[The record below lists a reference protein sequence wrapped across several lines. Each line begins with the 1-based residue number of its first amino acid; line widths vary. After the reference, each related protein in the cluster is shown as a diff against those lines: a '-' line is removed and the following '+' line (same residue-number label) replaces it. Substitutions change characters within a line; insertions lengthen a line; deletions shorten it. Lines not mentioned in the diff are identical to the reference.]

1 MRNRAFT
8 LIELLVVIAIIAILA
23 AILFPVFAQAKL
35 AAKKTVALSNA
46 KQVAL
51 AQYMYMN
58 DYDDHLVK
66 SYYGFPAAPACA
78 WSTTGGQVYYDWRY
92 AIQPYTKNGGI
103 LTDPTNQFNSQTYYQ
118 PALSGS
124 TVTAAQEVYYSS
136 NYASNDAVIGFA
148 NGPCGSTQYCPSG
161 QDTLDQ
167 LPDVADTIV
176 FEPNRTRW
184 NDLKFDFI
192 STSDSGGQPSWCLYT
207 YNQSTGAGGG
217 TSSTTQTCP
226 AANLGPINSVNATAA
241 LVWAD
246 GHAKSMNVMATL
258 QTNQANFDY
267 WYAYAGYQYNPLT
280 GVQGAPVTQAQKQQ
294 VAATAYPE
302 YTAAGG

>member
-1 MRNRAFT
+1 LKTKAFT

-58 DYDDHLVK
+58 DYDDHLIK

-78 WSTTGGQVYYDWRY
+78 WSQMPSNQDYYDWRY
-92 AIQPYTKNGGI
+92 AIQPYQKNGGI
-103 LTDPTNQFNSQTYYQ
+103 LADPTNPFSNVQYNL
-118 PALSGS
+118 PALTGVPL
-124 TVTAAQEVYYSS
+124 TQQVYYSS

-148 NGPCGSTQYCPSG
+148 NGPCGSAQYCPSG

-167 LPDVADTIV
+167 LPDPSNSIV
-176 FEPNRTRW
+176 FEPNRTKW

-192 STSDSGGQPSWCLYT
+192 STSDSGGQPSWCIQT
-207 YNQSTGAGGG
+207 YNFTTGAKTGA
-217 TSSTTQTCP
+217 TTCP
-226 AANLGPINSVNATAA
+226 GANMGPINAVSGQAA

-246 GHAKSMNVMATL
+246 GHAKSMNVMQTL

-280 GVQGAPVTQAQKQQ
+280 GVAGAPVTQAQKQQ
-294 VAATAYPE
+294 VASTAYPE
-302 YTAAGG
+302 YLNP